1 MSTSRGEPLQMQH
14 ETVLTAERHAAP
26 SSCPRRDRKE
36 SGRECIPQRSERIET
51 ACAGRQQQRSLL
63 LSAAHSLK
71 GTLGQ
76 LTTIS
81 SLLARPL
88 CLSPGSGSAISVPPP
103 PVINVVTTT
112 AAALDAKLNLICELF
127 WKSTEIRISRNSPL
141 FWNLVT
147 ALFRLIIKKNF
158 FFSLSLSLK
167 FF

>member
-1 MSTSRGEPLQMQH
+1 MNDLIPVVPRCPLPEANLSRCNMKQYSLQRDMQLLPLVQE
-14 ETVLTAERHAAP
+14 ETERNQDENVFHNA
-26 SSCPRRDRKE
+26 
-36 SGRECIPQRSERIET
+36 QRGIET

-127 WKSTEIRISRNSPL
+127 
-141 FWNLVT
+141 
-147 ALFRLIIKKNF
+147 
-158 FFSLSLSLK
+158 
-167 FF
+167 